1 MEFRNLLNIKII
13 IISFAVFLLFLFLQP
28 FSLVKP
34 GYVGVVVN
42 LLGNKQGV
50 EAKEKHVGVHF
61 IPPWKHIYMFP
72 TFQQNDTWE
81 GEGNFHFQTSDG
93 MALRADIGITFH
105 LKPNRVPEIF
115 QKYRRGIHEITH
127 LFIRNFIRDA
137 INMAASKICIED
149 LYGIGKEKF
158 FFEIEK
164 HVKSD
169 LRETGIVVNR
179 IYLIGRFDFPT
190 TVINALNRKIEA
202 TQRAE
207 QRENEL
213 REAEAE
219 AKKQIAEV
227 NGKSKCITIQA
238 KAQAAANEI
247 ISNSLTPEL
256 IKWENIKKWDGALP
270 RVTGVSGCLLDIST
284 L

>member
-1 MEFRNLLNIKII
+1 MNKTLRNWLIAGG
-13 IISFAVFLLFLFLQP
+13 SLFVCILIFSP
-28 FSLVKP
+28 FSLVRP

-42 LLGNKQGV
+42 LFGDKRGV
-50 EAKEKHVGVHF
+50 EIQEKHVGIHI

-81 GEGNFHFQTSDG
+81 GVNNFHFQTSDG

-105 LKPNRVPEIF
+105 LKPDRVPEIF

-158 FFEIEK
+158 FMEIEK
-164 HVKSD
+164 HVRKD
-169 LRETGIVVNR
+169 LKETGIEVNR
-179 IYLIGRFDFPT
+179 IYLIGRFDFPN
-190 TVINALNRKIEA
+190 TVINALNLKIEA

-219 AKKQIAEV
+219 ARKQIAESD
-227 NGKSKCITIQA
+227 GKAKCVAIQA
-238 KAQAAANEI
+238 KAQANANKV
-247 ISNSLTPEL
+247 ISSSLTPEL
-256 IKWENIKKWDGALP
+256 IKWENIKKWNGVLP
-270 RVTGVSGCLLDIST
+270 KATGIPGGLLDLST